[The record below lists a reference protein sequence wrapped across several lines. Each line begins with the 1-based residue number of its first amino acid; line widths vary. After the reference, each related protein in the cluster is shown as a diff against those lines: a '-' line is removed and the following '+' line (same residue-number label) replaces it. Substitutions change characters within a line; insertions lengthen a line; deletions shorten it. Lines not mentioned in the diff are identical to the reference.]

1 MQGSGLVRIS
11 KEIHKKWALSG
22 WQSPGRSCPGGSYLG
37 GSCPGGSY
45 LGVSYPVGVIWV
57 R

>member
-11 KEIHKKWALSG
+11 KEIHKKWTLSG
-22 WQSPGRSCPGGSYLG
+22 WESPGRSCPGGSYLG